1 MQHPPPH
8 IEPVES
14 FDGLLVLMAQTAA
27 LRRQAAAA
35 ILAGRPL
42 PAELPA
48 GLGLALAEL
57 RKAAG
62 RDHVASLSQGEDVSL
77 DLNLAEEISQ
87 LENDIAYLEDGREAL
102 LKRLGKHRPGLRDA
116 IRRGLKN
123 IAGETVNSFIC
134 DCDALYRPASQRLLT
149 TIQPAWN
156 AVAASRFAMARSK
169 KPLLWSDAPL
179 TGPGI
184 IDRATMPPQTFA
196 YGASL
201 GRQWQTPDGNQGEA
215 PLSQEK
221 TDLLEAINARLA
233 VLMADPAW
241 IAFTCVGTGLQFRR
255 GETSIARQDATASID
270 EDASLALLEHVHD
283 VVDAVDPERLHF
295 RVDDDGHD
303 ITITPTA
310 ANRDLWNDF
319 SPAEGLRNLNAA
331 LGLNLETGPHLVCC
345 TGPQGVSLLAAM
357 AGYTADLRAI
367 FVTDRDDLAHR
378 ATTICPRT
386 AIVRH
391 PDTVAAILSAAA
403 P

>member
-1 MQHPPPH
+1 MHHPPPH
-8 IEPVES
+8 IEPVETL
-14 FDGLLVLMAQTAA
+14 DGLSALMAQTVG

-35 ILAGRPL
+35 LLAGRPL
-42 PAELPA
+42 PAEVPA
-48 GLGLALAEL
+48 GLALALAEL
-57 RKAAG
+57 RRAAG
-62 RDHVASLSQGEDVSL
+62 RDHVASLRHGEDVSL
-77 DLNLAEEISQ
+77 SLDLAEEISQ
-87 LENDIAYLEDGREAL
+87 LENDLAYLEDGRDAL
-102 LKRLGKHRPGLRDA
+102 VKRLGKHRPGLRDA

-123 IAGETVNSFIC
+123 IAGETVNTLIC

-169 KPLLWSDAPL
+169 KPVLWSDAPL

-196 YGASL
+196 YAASL
-201 GRQWQTPDGNQGEA
+201 GRQWQTPDGDQGEA

-221 TDLLEAINARLA
+221 ADLLEAINTRLA
-233 VLMADPAW
+233 ALMADPAW

-255 GETSIARQDATASID
+255 GETSIARQDASASID

-331 LGLNLETGPHLVCC
+331 LGLHLETGPHLICC

-357 AGYTADLRAI
+357 AGYTTDLRAI